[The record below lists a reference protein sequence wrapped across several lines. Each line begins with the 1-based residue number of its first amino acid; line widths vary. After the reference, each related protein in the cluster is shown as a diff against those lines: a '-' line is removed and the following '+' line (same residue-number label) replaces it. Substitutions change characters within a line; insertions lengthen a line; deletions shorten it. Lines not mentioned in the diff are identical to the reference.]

1 MHHTAMF
8 QSATELCQATSWVNM
23 HADDTHVSAQVSDMS
38 VVEFCEALKVGYG
51 QVSLFS
57 GKQEEVEVLTLIGC
71 PQERKC
77 PLLPPFLFSSTRR
90 CMRGQDLEHPS

>member
-8 QSATELCQATSWVNM
+8 QSSTELCQATSWVNM

-57 GKQEEVEVLTLIGC
+57 GRQEEVEVLT
-71 PQERKC
+71 
-77 PLLPPFLFSSTRR
+77 
-90 CMRGQDLEHPS
+90 